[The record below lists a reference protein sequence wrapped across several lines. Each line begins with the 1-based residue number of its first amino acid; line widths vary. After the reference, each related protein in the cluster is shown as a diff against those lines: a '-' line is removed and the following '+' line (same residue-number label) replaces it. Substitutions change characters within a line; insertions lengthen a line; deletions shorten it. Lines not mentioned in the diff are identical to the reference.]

1 MSFRG
6 KQTKEGGA
14 IAPAAGQQCTKSAG
28 GVANE
33 RRDHAVRSMLTTLL
47 AATWLQFR
55 GVPAGR
61 ERTERGR
68 LKTAV
73 MAALAHVDYY
83 EDRISGQAVAPN
95 AAGARSVG
103 LSYREIKQ
111 RVESEHPGNRVS
123 MMTIRSYARD
133 AKHNGRTMPGRRPYS
148 RRFGK
153 TRPPSTVLFP
163 E

>member
-1 MSFRG
+1 MNFRG
-6 KQTKEGGA
+6 KHTKEGGA
-14 IAPAAGQQCTKSAG
+14 IAPAASQQCPKSAG
-28 GVANE
+28 EGADE
-33 RRDHAVRSMLTTLL
+33 GRDRAVRSMLTTLL

-83 EDRISGQAVAPN
+83 EDRFSGQAVAPN
-95 AAGARSVG
+95 ASGARSVG
-103 LSYREIKQ
+103 LSYRQIKQ

-133 AKHNGRTMPGRRPYS
+133 AKYDGRTMPCRRPYS

-153 TRPPSTVLFP
+153 TRPSSTESFP